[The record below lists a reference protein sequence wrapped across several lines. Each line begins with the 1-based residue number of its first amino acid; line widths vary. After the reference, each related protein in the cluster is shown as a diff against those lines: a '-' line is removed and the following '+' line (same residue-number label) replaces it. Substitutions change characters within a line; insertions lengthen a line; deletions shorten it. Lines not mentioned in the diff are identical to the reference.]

1 MEYIISPYLSHDI
14 GGISL
19 KKEWRP
25 RRDLNPGEND
35 LRNNTYKDQM
45 ENLVCWV
52 MVGLRLSEEP
62 SKEKNEMKQ
71 LKAKVDDLQC
81 AIITLILVV
90 ILLAGYITVQILQQP
105 FIIYL
110 ADPRLAFVGVV
121 VVLILFTLWLATSKG
136 E

>member
-25 RRDLNPGEND
+25 RRDLNLGEND

>member
-1 MEYIISPYLSHDI
+1 MDYIISLYLGHDI
-14 GGISL
+14 GGNSL

>member
-1 MEYIISPYLSHDI
+1 M
-14 GGISL
+14 
-19 KKEWRP
+19 
-25 RRDLNPGEND
+25 
-35 LRNNTYKDQM
+35 
-45 ENLVCWV
+45 
-52 MVGLRLSEEP
+52 SEEP